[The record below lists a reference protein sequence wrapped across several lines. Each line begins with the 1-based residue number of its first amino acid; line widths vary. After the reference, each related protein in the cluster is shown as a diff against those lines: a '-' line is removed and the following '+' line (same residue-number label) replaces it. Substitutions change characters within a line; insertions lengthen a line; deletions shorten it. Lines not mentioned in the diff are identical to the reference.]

1 MNKTKKTL
9 LLSIVFSV
17 GLLLPLGIN
26 AQNGGGLFGLGST
39 AESTN
44 NNGMPDRSIPIQGL
58 LDLYPFLMSRGS
70 TGGYIVSTEWFGSS
84 TNGGFQIG
92 TEHFGQDA
100 PLGSGLIIL
109 AAVGA
114 AYAFKKRKMNK

>member
-44 NNGMPDRSIPIQGL
+44 NNGM
-58 LDLYPFLMSRGS
+58 MSRGS